1 MGVKKQVRIDFFDV
15 SLNPGDKFLLCS
27 DGLTN
32 MVEDQD
38 ILKLVKQEDSLE
50 KAAHRLVEL
59 ANQNGGRDNI
69 SVVLAETTANGV

>member
-1 MGVKKQVRIDFFDV
+1 MKKQVRIDFFDV